1 MITYIQKMG
10 NSLGVYIPKVFAE
23 ELNLEPKSA
32 VEIKEEN
39 GMLQLPLSRA
49 ENIIWKSCCLKLPQ
63 KTCTVRSA
71 QERQQVTRSGKWHL
85 MNPIEVILLM
95 VRF

>member
-39 GMLQLPLSRA
+39 GMLTITPIKSR
-49 ENIIWKSCCLKLPQ
+49 EYNLESCRLKSPQ

-71 QERQQVTRSGKWHL
+71 QERQQATRPS
-85 MNPIEVILLM
+85 
-95 VRF
+95 R